1 MLNPRRQT
9 RATVQ
14 ASRTCYDRFS
24 LGILTSEKDLCA
36 HCFDYNAIVIKK
48 KPQQDMGRRFQCR
61 WPQEGAQLLE
71 VELLRSR
78 KPDQGRAASNPVPET
93 EHHSQ
98 SQPKRAH
105 PYHFK
110 NACARLEKELEE
122 AKQNL
127 RESKSKNNEL
137 EMECCSLEVGK
148 ATELESFQAENARLL
163 AEINNLKEV
172 VEQMKLEV
180 IDAERKASRSSTG
193 ERKAYAQLSNLQK
206 SRGSKCDPV
215 HSCISLIKVLSGAGI
230 SEAEIVKGFLSALCE
245 KKKTRKHIVSA
256 LLESIVGE
264 NIKADVEVAF
274 YKSIQEKFAPWK
286 CLLHLDLEAS
296 VSFRG
301 LNIIRKIEFYGE
313 EKVKYRR
320 GIIQE
325 RTKLSR
331 IAREL
336 EIYGKNFLP
345 YDLTKTSVRFDI
357 KKATTYLLKKF
368 ELWDHVK
375 GHEKVLLAAT
385 VDGGQLAWKLT
396 QISAGVKMVDERS
409 INP

>member
-1 MLNPRRQT
+1 
-9 RATVQ
+9 
-14 ASRTCYDRFS
+14 
-24 LGILTSEKDLCA
+24 
-36 HCFDYNAIVIKK
+36 
-48 KPQQDMGRRFQCR
+48 
-61 WPQEGAQLLE
+61 
-71 VELLRSR
+71 
-78 KPDQGRAASNPVPET
+78 
-93 EHHSQ
+93 
-98 SQPKRAH
+98 
-105 PYHFK
+105 
-110 NACARLEKELEE
+110 
-122 AKQNL
+122 
-127 RESKSKNNEL
+127 
-137 EMECCSLEVGK
+137 
-148 ATELESFQAENARLL
+148 
-163 AEINNLKEV
+163 
-172 VEQMKLEV
+172 MKLEV
-180 IDAERKASRSSTG
+180 VDAERKASRLSTG

-215 HSCISLIKVLSGAGI
+215 HSCVSLIKVLSGAGI
-230 SEAEIVKGFLSALCE
+230 SEAEIVKGFLSALCG

-256 LLESIVGE
+256 LLDSIVGE

-301 LNIIRKIEFYGE
+301 VNIIRKIEFYGE

-331 IAREL
+331 ITKEL
-336 EIYGKNFLP
+336 EKYGKNFLP

-368 ELWDHVK
+368 ELWDYVK
-375 GHEKVLLAAT
+375 GHEKVFLAAT
-385 VDGGQLAWKLT
+385 VDSGQLAWKLM